1 MRITLLQNYKQ
12 GEGMA
17 SLIKKLKK
25 GKPYY
30 YVVECKRIN
39 GKPRIIDQHY
49 LGTADKIFQTYQRKS
64 APIAKEVA
72 LTRLGP
78 LALWDV
84 ACSTKLPEMID
95 AAFPKRD
102 QGASISQYL
111 LLAALGRAFH
121 PCSKS
126 KIGQWHEE
134 TALKREWGLRSDL
147 FTSQH
152 FWNAMDRI
160 DLDRLTE
167 LEKEISLHIAK
178 EENLSP
184 KALLYDC
191 TNYFTYI
198 DTLNDRNTE
207 AQRGRNKQ
215 GRHSLRQ
222 LGLAVAVTPDF
233 HIPLFHSLYPG
244 NLNDITQ
251 FKAIHSLLTD
261 RIQDL
266 SGNPNDITLVFDK
279 GNTSEDILY
288 SFQDNNIFCIASAP
302 LFRYP
307 EMTAIDLKKFQE
319 TDAANLPGVMAF
331 RDKKEILGD
340 KWTAVL
346 QHSASFAA
354 KQIQSVVT
362 SQAKAIVKL
371 EALSKKLK
379 RGEPPKA
386 TLSSVKKK
394 VSEILS
400 PQHLKKIISINITLK
415 DNPPVLTY
423 FLNRDA
429 LQNLVDYHFG
439 RTLLFTNRHDWS
451 NAEIILGYRGQSE
464 VERLFQDSKDSEHLS
479 FQPPYHWTDQKL
491 HVHAFYCNLALLLT
505 GVLRRRLA
513 LKGLLLP
520 PDVLLEKLNDLQEAT
535 LLYPQQKA
543 APPQL
548 SYCLVRQDKTQKQLF
563 KFLNLAQYAKGNP
576 SESTERTSFSS
587 EK

>member
-1 MRITLLQNYKQ
+1 
-12 GEGMA
+12 MA

-25 GKPYY
+25 GIPYY

-39 GKPRIIDQHY
+39 GNPRIVEQHY
-49 LGTADKIFQTYQRKS
+49 LGTAEKIFKTCQRKS
-64 APIAKEVA
+64 APVAKEVA
-72 LTRLGP
+72 LTRIGP
-78 LALWDV
+78 LALWEV

-102 QGASISQYL
+102 QGASVSQYL

-126 KIGQWHEE
+126 KTSQWYEE
-134 TALKREWGLRSDL
+134 TALKREWGLRSEL

-160 DLDRLTE
+160 DLGRLTE
-167 LEKEISLHIAK
+167 LEKDISLHIAK

-184 KALLYDC
+184 QALLYDC

-207 AQRGRNKQ
+207 ARRGRNKQ
-215 GRHSLRQ
+215 GRHNLRQ

-233 HIPLFHSLYPG
+233 PIPLFHSLYPG

-251 FKAIHSLLTD
+251 FKDTHLLLTE
-261 RIQDL
+261 RIKDL

-288 SFQDNNIFCIASAP
+288 SLQDTNIFCIASAP
-302 LFRYP
+302 SFRYP
-307 EMTAIDLKKFQE
+307 EMAAIDLKKFQKA
-319 TDAANLPGVMAF
+319 DDANLPGVMAF
-331 RDKKEILGD
+331 RGKKEILGD
-340 KWTAVL
+340 EWTAVL

-379 RGEPPKA
+379 RGELPKA

-394 VSEILS
+394 VSDIVS
-400 PQHLKKIISINITLK
+400 PQHLKKIISTDTTLK
-415 DNPPVLTY
+415 DNRPILTY

-429 LQNLVDYHFG
+429 LQELIDCHFG
-439 RTLLFTNRHDWS
+439 RTLLFTNRHGWS
-451 NAEIILGYRGQSE
+451 NAEIILGYHGQSE
-464 VERLFQDSKDSEHLS
+464 VERYFQDSKDREHLS

-491 HVHAFYCNLALLLT
+491 HVHAFYCNLSMLLT
-505 GVLRRRLA
+505 GLLRRRLA

-535 LLYPQQKA
+535 LLYPQEKA

-548 SYCLVRQDKTQKQLF
+548 SYCLVRQDRTQKQLF
-563 KFLNLAQYAKGNP
+563 KLLNLSQYTKTKENP
-576 SESTERTSFSS
+576 SKSTETAPL
-587 EK
+587 

>member
-1 MRITLLQNYKQ
+1 
-12 GEGMA
+12 MA

-25 GKPYY
+25 GIPYY
-30 YVVECKRIN
+30 YVVESKRIN
-39 GKPRIIDQHY
+39 GKPRIVEQHY
-49 LGTADKIFQTYQRKS
+49 LGTADKIFKICQKKS
-64 APIAKEVA
+64 APVANEVA
-72 LTRLGP
+72 LTRIGP
-78 LALWDV
+78 LALWEV
-84 ACSTKLPEMID
+84 ACSVKLPEMID

-102 QGASISQYL
+102 QGASVAHYL
-111 LLAALGRAFH
+111 LLAAFARAFH

-126 KIGQWHEE
+126 KIGTWYEE

-160 DLDRLTE
+160 NLDKLTE
-167 LEKEISLHIAK
+167 LEKNISLRIAK

-207 AQRGRNKQ
+207 AQRGCNKQ
-215 GRHSLRQ
+215 GRHNLRQ

-233 HIPLFHSLYPG
+233 HIPLFHALYPG
-244 NLNDITQ
+244 NVNDITQ
-251 FKAIHSLLTD
+251 LKNIYAPLTE
-261 RIQDL
+261 RMKDL
-266 SGNPNDITLVFDK
+266 SGTSNDITLVFDK

-288 SFQDNNIFCIASAP
+288 SLQDSAISCIAAAP

-307 EMTAIDLKKFQE
+307 EMSAIDLKNFQK
-319 TDAANLPGVMAF
+319 TDDAHLHGIMAF
-331 RDKKEILGD
+331 RDKKEILGYQ
-340 KWTAVL
+340 WTAVL

-379 RGEPPKA
+379 RGELPKA
-386 TLSSVKKK
+386 TVSSIKEK
-394 VSEILS
+394 VSEIVS
-400 PQHLKKIISINITLK
+400 PQHIKKIISVDITLK
-415 DNPPVLTY
+415 DNRPLLTY

-429 LQNLVDYHFG
+429 LQELIDYHFG

-451 NAEIILGYRGQSE
+451 DAEIILGYHGQSE
-464 VERLFQDSKDSEHLS
+464 VERYFQDSKDSEHLS

-491 HVHAFYCNLALLLT
+491 HVHAFYCNLGLLLT

-513 LKGLLLP
+513 LKGFLLP
-520 PDVLLEKLNDLQEAT
+520 PDVLLEKLHDLQEAT
-535 LLYPQQKA
+535 LLYPQEKA
-543 APPQL
+543 APPQV
-548 SYCLVRQDKTQKQLF
+548 SYCLVRQDKIQKQLF
-563 KFLNLAQYAKGNP
+563 KSLNLAQYTKGNP
-576 SESTERTSFSS
+576 SKST
-587 EK
+587 

>member
-1 MRITLLQNYKQ
+1 
-12 GEGMA
+12 MA

-25 GKPYY
+25 GIPYY
-30 YVVECKRIN
+30 YVVESKRIN
-39 GKPRIIDQHY
+39 GKPRIVEQHY
-49 LGTADKIFQTYQRKS
+49 LGTAAKIFKTCQKKS
-64 APIAKEVA
+64 APIAQEVA
-72 LTRLGP
+72 LTRIGP
-78 LALWDV
+78 LALWEV
-84 ACSTKLPEMID
+84 ACSARLPEMID

-126 KIGQWHEE
+126 KIGQWYEE

-160 DLDRLTE
+160 NLDRLTE
-167 LEKEISLHIAK
+167 LEKDISLRIAK

-207 AQRGRNKQ
+207 AQRGCNKQ
-215 GRHSLRQ
+215 GRHNLRQ

-233 HIPLFHSLYPG
+233 HIPLFHALYPG

-251 FKAIHSLLTD
+251 LKNIYLPLTE
-261 RIQDL
+261 RIKDL

-288 SFQDNNIFCIASAP
+288 SLQDSNISCIAAAP
-302 LFRYP
+302 LLRYP
-307 EMTAIDLKKFQE
+307 EMSAIDLKKFQK
-319 TDAANLPGVMAF
+319 TDDANLPGIMAF
-331 RDKKEILGD
+331 RDKKEILGYQ
-340 KWTAVL
+340 WSAVL

-354 KQIQSVVT
+354 KQMQSVVT
-362 SQAKAIVKL
+362 SQAKAIAKL

-379 RGEPPKA
+379 RGELPKA
-386 TLSSVKKK
+386 TLSSVKEK
-394 VSEILS
+394 VSEIVS
-400 PQHLKKIISINITLK
+400 PQHLKKIISIDITLK
-415 DNPPVLTY
+415 DNRPVLTY
-423 FLNRDA
+423 FLNQDA
-429 LQNLVDYHFG
+429 LQGLVDYHFG

-451 NAEIILGYRGQSE
+451 NAGIILGYHGQSE
-464 VERLFQDSKDSEHLS
+464 VERYFQDSKDTDHLS

-491 HVHAFYCNLALLLT
+491 HVHAFYCNLGLLLT

-513 LKGLLLP
+513 LKGFLLS
-520 PDVLLEKLNDLQEAT
+520 PDVLLEKLHDLQEAT
-535 LLYPQQKA
+535 LLYPQEKA
-543 APPQL
+543 APPQV
-548 SYCLVRQDKTQKQLF
+548 SYCLVRQDKIQKQLF
-563 KFLNLAQYAKGNP
+563 ESLNLAQYTKGNP
-576 SESTERTSFSS
+576 SKST
-587 EK
+587 

>member
-1 MRITLLQNYKQ
+1 
-12 GEGMA
+12 MA

-25 GKPYY
+25 GIPYY
-30 YVVECKRIN
+30 YVVESKRIN
-39 GKPRIIDQHY
+39 GKPRIVEQHY
-49 LGTADKIFQTYQRKS
+49 LGTADKIFNICQKKS
-64 APIAKEVA
+64 APVAHEVA
-72 LTRLGP
+72 LTRIGP
-78 LALWDV
+78 LALWGV
-84 ACSTKLPEMID
+84 ACSVKLPEMID

-102 QGASISQYL
+102 QGASVAHYL
-111 LLAALGRAFH
+111 LLAAFARAFH

-126 KIGQWHEE
+126 KIGTWYEE

-160 DLDRLTE
+160 NLDKLTE
-167 LEKEISLHIAK
+167 LEKNISLRIAK

-207 AQRGRNKQ
+207 AQRGCNKQ
-215 GRHSLRQ
+215 GRHNLRQ

-233 HIPLFHSLYPG
+233 HIPLFHALYPG
-244 NLNDITQ
+244 NVNDITQ
-251 FKAIHSLLTD
+251 LKNIYAPLTE
-261 RIQDL
+261 RMKDL
-266 SGNPNDITLVFDK
+266 SGTSNDITLVFDK

-288 SFQDNNIFCIASAP
+288 SLQDSAISCIAAAP

-307 EMTAIDLKKFQE
+307 EMSAIDLKNFQK
-319 TDAANLPGVMAF
+319 TDDAHLHGIMAF
-331 RDKKEILGD
+331 RDKKEILGYQ
-340 KWTAVL
+340 WTAVL

-379 RGEPPKA
+379 RGELPKA
-386 TLSSVKKK
+386 TVSSIKEK
-394 VSEILS
+394 VSEIVS
-400 PQHLKKIISINITLK
+400 PQYIKKIISVDITLK
-415 DNPPVLTY
+415 DNRPLLTY

-429 LQNLVDYHFG
+429 LQELIDYHFG

-451 NAEIILGYRGQSE
+451 NAEIILGYHGQSE
-464 VERLFQDSKDSEHLS
+464 VERYFQDSKDSEHLS

-491 HVHAFYCNLALLLT
+491 HVHAFYCNLGLLLT

-513 LKGLLLP
+513 LDTKLALKGFLLS
-520 PDVLLEKLNDLQEAT
+520 PDVLLEKLHDIQEAT
-535 LLYPQQKA
+535 LLYPQEKA
-543 APPQL
+543 APPQV
-548 SYCLVRQDKTQKQLF
+548 SYCLVRQDKIQKQLF
-563 KFLNLAQYAKGNP
+563 KSLNLVQYTKGNP
-576 SESTERTSFSS
+576 SKST
-587 EK
+587 

>member
-1 MRITLLQNYKQ
+1 
-12 GEGMA
+12 MA

-25 GKPYY
+25 GIPYY

-39 GKPRIIDQHY
+39 GNPRIVEQHY
-49 LGTADKIFQTYQRKS
+49 LGTAEKIFKTCQRKS
-64 APIAKEVA
+64 APVAKEVA
-72 LTRLGP
+72 LTRIGP
-78 LALWDV
+78 LALWEV

-102 QGASISQYL
+102 QGASVSQYL

-126 KIGQWHEE
+126 KASQWYEE

-167 LEKEISLHIAK
+167 LEKDISLHIAK

-184 KALLYDC
+184 QALLYDC

-215 GRHSLRQ
+215 GRHNLRQ

-251 FKAIHSLLTD
+251 FKDTHLLLTE
-261 RIQDL
+261 RIKDL

-288 SFQDNNIFCIASAP
+288 SLQDTNIFCIASAP
-302 LFRYP
+302 SFRYP
-307 EMTAIDLKKFQE
+307 EMAAIDLKKFQKA
-319 TDAANLPGVMAF
+319 DDANLPGVMAF

-340 KWTAVL
+340 EWTAVL

-379 RGEPPKA
+379 QGELPKA

-394 VSEILS
+394 VSDILS
-400 PQHLKKIISINITLK
+400 PQHLKKIISTDTTLK
-415 DNPPVLTY
+415 DNRPILTY

-429 LQNLVDYHFG
+429 LQELVDCHFG

-451 NAEIILGYRGQSE
+451 NAEIILGYHGQSE
-464 VERLFQDSKDSEHLS
+464 VERYFQDSKDPEHLS

-491 HVHAFYCNLALLLT
+491 HVHAFYCNLSMLLT
-505 GVLRRRLA
+505 GLLRRRLA
-513 LKGLLLP
+513 LKGLFLP

-535 LLYPQQKA
+535 LLYPQEKA

-548 SYCLVRQDKTQKQLF
+548 SYCLVRQDRIQKQLF
-563 KFLNLAQYAKGNP
+563 KLLNLSQYTKTKEN
-576 SESTERTSFSS
+576 SSKST
-587 EK
+587 

>member
-1 MRITLLQNYKQ
+1 
-12 GEGMA
+12 MA
-17 SLIKKLKK
+17 SLIKKVKK
-25 GKPYY
+25 GIPYY

-39 GKPRIIDQHY
+39 GKPRIVEQHY
-49 LGTADKIFQTYQRKS
+49 LGTASKIFKTCQKKS
-64 APIAKEVA
+64 APAAKEVA
-72 LTRLGP
+72 LTRIGP
-78 LALWDV
+78 LALWEV

-95 AAFPKRD
+95 AAFPKRG
-102 QGASISQYL
+102 QGASVSQYL
-111 LLAALGRAFH
+111 ILAALGRAFH
-121 PCSKS
+121 PCSKAKTS
-126 KIGQWHEE
+126 QWYEE

-167 LEKEISLHIAK
+167 LEKDISLHIANQ
-178 EENLSP
+178 ENLSP
-184 KALLYDC
+184 QALLYDC

-207 AQRGRNKQ
+207 ARRGRNKQ
-215 GRHSLRQ
+215 GRHNLRQ

-251 FKAIHSLLTD
+251 FKNTHLLLTE

-288 SFQDNNIFCIASAP
+288 SLQDANIFCIASAP
-302 LFRYP
+302 SFRYP
-307 EMTAIDLKKFQE
+307 EMSAIDLRKFQKA
-319 TDAANLPGVMAF
+319 DDVNLPGIMAF
-331 RDKKEILGD
+331 RDKKEILGNE
-340 KWTAVL
+340 WTAVL

-379 RGEPPKA
+379 RGELPRA

-400 PQHLKKIISINITLK
+400 PQHLKKIISADTTLK
-415 DNPPVLTY
+415 DNRPVLTY

-429 LQNLVDYHFG
+429 LQKLVDYHFG

-451 NAEIILGYRGQSE
+451 NAEVILGYHGQSE
-464 VERLFQDSKDSEHLS
+464 VERYFRDSKDTEHLS

-491 HVHAFYCNLALLLT
+491 HVHAFYCNLSLLLT
-505 GVLRRRLA
+505 GLLRRRLA
-513 LKGLLLP
+513 LSGMNLA
-520 PDVLLEKLNDLQEAT
+520 PDVLLEKLNNLQEAT
-535 LLYPQQKA
+535 LLYPQEKA

-548 SYCLVRQDKTQKQLF
+548 SYCLVRQDKMQKQLF
-563 KFLNLAQYAKGNP
+563 KLLNLAQYTKGSAP
-576 SESTERTSFSS
+576 KST
-587 EK
+587 

>member
-1 MRITLLQNYKQ
+1 
-12 GEGMA
+12 
-17 SLIKKLKK
+17 
-25 GKPYY
+25 
-30 YVVECKRIN
+30 VESKRIN
-39 GKPRIIDQHY
+39 GKPRIVEQHY
-49 LGTADKIFQTYQRKS
+49 LGTANKIFQTCQRKS
-64 APIAKEVA
+64 ALAAKEVA
-72 LTRLGP
+72 LTRIGP
-78 LALWDV
+78 LALWEV

-95 AAFPKRD
+95 AAFPKRG
-102 QGASISQYL
+102 QGASVSQYL

-121 PCSKS
+121 PCSKL
-126 KIGQWHEE
+126 KISQWYEE

-147 FTSQH
+147 FTSLH

-167 LEKEISLHIAK
+167 LEKDISLRIAK

-184 KALLYDC
+184 NVLLYDC

-207 AQRGRNKQ
+207 ARRGRNKQ
-215 GRHSLRQ
+215 GRHNLRQ

-251 FKAIHSLLTD
+251 FKDTHLLLTA

-288 SFQDNNIFCIASAP
+288 SLQDTNISCIASAP

-307 EMTAIDLKKFQE
+307 EMSAIDLRKFQK
-319 TDAANLPGVMAF
+319 TDDVTLPGVMAF
-331 RDKKEILGD
+331 RDKKEILGNE
-340 KWTAVL
+340 WTAVL

-379 RGEPPKA
+379 QGELPKA

-400 PQHLKKIISINITLK
+400 PQHLKKIISTDTTLK
-415 DNPPVLTY
+415 GNQPVLTY

-429 LQNLVDYHFG
+429 LQELVDYHFG

-451 NAEIILGYRGQSE
+451 NAEIILGYHGQSE
-464 VERLFQDSKDSEHLS
+464 VERYFQDSKDTEHRS

-491 HVHAFYCNLALLLT
+491 HVHAFYCNLGLLLT
-505 GVLRRRLA
+505 GLLRRRLA

-520 PDVLLEKLNDLQEAT
+520 PDVLLEKLNNLQEAT
-535 LLYPQQKA
+535 LLYPQEKA

-548 SYCLVRQDKTQKQLF
+548 SYCLVRQDKMQKQLF
-563 KFLNLAQYAKGNP
+563 KFLNLAQYTKG
-576 SESTERTSFSS
+576 STSKST
-587 EK
+587 

>member
-1 MRITLLQNYKQ
+1 
-12 GEGMA
+12 MA
-17 SLIKKLKK
+17 SLIKKIKK
-25 GKPYY
+25 GRPYY
-30 YVVECKRIN
+30 YVVESKRIN
-39 GKPRIIDQHY
+39 GKPRIVNQHY
-49 LGTADKIFQTYQRKS
+49 LGAADKILKTYQRKS
-64 APIAKEVA
+64 APVAKEVT
-72 LTRLGP
+72 LTRFGP
-78 LALWDV
+78 SALWDV
-84 ACSTKLPEMID
+84 ACSLKLPEMID
-95 AAFPKRD
+95 TAFPKRD

-111 LLAALGRAFH
+111 LLAALGRAFS
-121 PCSKS
+121 PCSKAR
-126 KIGQWHEE
+126 IGQWYEE
-134 TALKREWGLRSDL
+134 TVLKREWGLRSDI

-178 EENLSP
+178 EEHLSP
-184 KALLYDC
+184 KSLLYDC

-215 GRHSLRQ
+215 GRHNLRQ

-233 HIPLFHSLYPG
+233 HIPLFHTLYPG

-251 FKAIHSLLTD
+251 FKAVHTSLTERL
-261 RIQDL
+261 QDL
-266 SGNPNDITLVFDK
+266 SGNSNDITLVFDK
-279 GNTSEDILY
+279 GNTSEEILY
-288 SFQDNNIFCIASAP
+288 SLHDKNIFCIASAP

-307 EMTAIDLKKFQE
+307 EMSTIDLKKFQK
-319 TDAANLPGVMAF
+319 TDAEDLPGVMSF

-340 KWTAVL
+340 EWTIVL

-354 KQIQSVVT
+354 KQNQSVVT

-379 RGEPPKA
+379 QRELPKA

-400 PQHLKKIISINITLK
+400 FQYMDKIISVDITLK
-415 DNPPVLTY
+415 YNRPVLTY

-451 NAEIILGYRGQSE
+451 NAEIILGYRWQSE
-464 VERLFQDSKDSEHLS
+464 VERIFRDSKDSDHLS

-513 LKGLLLP
+513 SKGLILP
-520 PDVLLEKLNDLQEAT
+520 PDVLLEKLNDLREAT
-535 LLYPQQKA
+535 LLYPQEKA
-543 APPQL
+543 APPQV
-548 SYCLVRQDKTQKQLF
+548 SYCLVRQDKTQKKLF
-563 KFLNLAQYAKGNP
+563 EFLELARYTKGKP
-576 SESTERTSFSS
+576 SKSANSTTDHLKNNTKRG
-587 EK
+587 

>member
-1 MRITLLQNYKQ
+1 
-12 GEGMA
+12 MA

-25 GKPYY
+25 GIPYY
-30 YVVECKRIN
+30 YVVESKRIN
-39 GKPRIIDQHY
+39 GKPRIVEQHY
-49 LGTADKIFQTYQRKS
+49 LGTADKIFKTCQKKS
-64 APIAKEVA
+64 APIAQEVA
-72 LTRLGP
+72 LTRIGP

-84 ACSTKLPEMID
+84 ACSAKLPEMID

-102 QGASISQYL
+102 QGASLSQYL
-111 LLAALGRAFH
+111 LLAALARAFH

-126 KIGQWHEE
+126 KIGQWYEE

-160 DLDRLTE
+160 NLDRLTE
-167 LEKEISLHIAK
+167 LEKDISLRIAK

-207 AQRGRNKQ
+207 AQRGCNKQ
-215 GRHSLRQ
+215 GRHDLRQ

-233 HIPLFHSLYPG
+233 HIPLFHALYPG

-251 FKAIHSLLTD
+251 LKNIYLPLTE
-261 RIQDL
+261 RMKDL

-288 SFQDNNIFCIASAP
+288 SLQDSAISCIAAAP
-302 LFRYP
+302 LLRYS
-307 EMTAIDLKKFQE
+307 EMSAIDLKEFQK
-319 TDAANLPGVMAF
+319 TDDANLPGIMAF
-331 RDKKEILGD
+331 RDKKEILGYQ
-340 KWTAVL
+340 WTAVM

-379 RGEPPKA
+379 RGELPKA
-386 TLSSVKKK
+386 TLSSVKEK
-394 VSEILS
+394 VSEIVS
-400 PQHLKKIISINITLK
+400 PQHLKKIISIDTTLK
-415 DNPPVLTY
+415 DNRPVLTY

-429 LQNLVDYHFG
+429 LQELVDYHFG

-451 NAEIILGYRGQSE
+451 NAEIILGYHGQSE
-464 VERLFQDSKDSEHLS
+464 VERYFRDSKDTDHLS

-491 HVHAFYCNLALLLT
+491 HVHAFYCNLGLLLT

-513 LKGLLLP
+513 LKGFFLS
-520 PDVLLEKLNDLQEAT
+520 PDVLLEKLHDLQEAT
-535 LLYPQQKA
+535 LLYPQEKA
-543 APPQL
+543 APPQV
-548 SYCLVRQDKTQKQLF
+548 SYCLVRQDKIQKQLF
-563 KFLNLAQYAKGNP
+563 ESLHLAQYTKGIP
-576 SESTERTSFSS
+576 SKST
-587 EK
+587 

>member
-1 MRITLLQNYKQ
+1 
-12 GEGMA
+12 MA

-25 GKPYY
+25 GIPYY

-39 GKPRIIDQHY
+39 GKPRIVEQHY
-49 LGTADKIFQTYQRKS
+49 LGTAEKIFNTCQRKS
-64 APIAKEVA
+64 APAAKEVA
-72 LTRLGP
+72 LTRIDP
-78 LALWDV
+78 LALWEV
-84 ACSTKLPEMID
+84 ACSIKLPEMID

-102 QGASISQYL
+102 QGASASQYL
-111 LLAALGRAFH
+111 LLAALGRAFR

-126 KIGQWHEE
+126 KISRWYEQ
-134 TALKREWGLRSDL
+134 TALKRELGLRSDL
-147 FTSQH
+147 FTSQN

-167 LEKEISLHIAK
+167 LEKDISLHIAK
-178 EENLSP
+178 EEDLFP

-215 GRHSLRQ
+215 GRHNLRQ

-233 HIPLFHSLYPG
+233 HIPLFHCLYPG

-251 FKAIHSLLTD
+251 FKNTHLLLTQ

-288 SFQDNNIFCIASAP
+288 SLQGTNISCIASAP
-302 LFRYP
+302 SFRYP
-307 EMTAIDLKKFQE
+307 EMSTIDLKQFQKV
-319 TDAANLPGVMAF
+319 DDVNLPGVMAF
-331 RDKKEILGD
+331 RDKKEILGNE
-340 KWTAVL
+340 WTAVL

-379 RGEPPKA
+379 RGELPKA
-386 TLSSVKKK
+386 TLSSVRRK
-394 VSEILS
+394 VSDILS
-400 PQHLKKIISINITLK
+400 PQHLKKIISTDTTLK
-415 DNPPVLTY
+415 DNRPVLTY

-429 LQNLVDYHFG
+429 LQELVDCHFG

-451 NAEIILGYRGQSE
+451 NAEIILGYHGQSE
-464 VERLFQDSKDSEHLS
+464 VERYFQDSKDAEHLC

-505 GVLRRRLA
+505 GLLRRRLA

-535 LLYPQQKA
+535 LLYPQEKA

-548 SYCLVRQDKTQKQLF
+548 SYCLVRQDRTQKQLF
-563 KFLNLAQYAKGNP
+563 KLLNLAQYTKTNP
-576 SESTERTSFSS
+576 SKPT
-587 EK
+587 

>member
-1 MRITLLQNYKQ
+1 
-12 GEGMA
+12 MA

-25 GKPYY
+25 GIPYY
-30 YVVECKRIN
+30 YVVESKRIN
-39 GKPRIIDQHY
+39 GKPRIVEQHY
-49 LGTADKIFQTYQRKS
+49 LGTADKIFKICQKKS
-64 APIAKEVA
+64 APVANEVA
-72 LTRLGP
+72 LTRIGP
-78 LALWDV
+78 LALWEV
-84 ACSTKLPEMID
+84 ACSIKLPEMID

-102 QGASISQYL
+102 QGASVAHYL
-111 LLAALGRAFH
+111 LLAAFARAFH

-126 KIGQWHEE
+126 KIGTWYEE

-160 DLDRLTE
+160 NLDKLTE
-167 LEKEISLHIAK
+167 VEKNISLRIAK

-184 KALLYDC
+184 KTLLYDC

-207 AQRGRNKQ
+207 AQRGCNKQ
-215 GRHSLRQ
+215 GRHNLRQ

-233 HIPLFHSLYPG
+233 HIPLFHALYPG
-244 NLNDITQ
+244 NVNDITQ
-251 FKAIHSLLTD
+251 LKNIYSPLTE
-261 RIQDL
+261 RMKDL
-266 SGNPNDITLVFDK
+266 SGTPNDITLVFDK

-288 SFQDNNIFCIASAP
+288 SLQDSAISCIAAAP

-307 EMTAIDLKKFQE
+307 EMSAIDLKKFQK
-319 TDAANLPGVMAF
+319 TDDANLHGIMAF
-331 RDKKEILGD
+331 RDKKEILGYQ
-340 KWTAVL
+340 WTAVL

-379 RGEPPKA
+379 RGELPKA
-386 TLSSVKKK
+386 TVSSIKEK
-394 VSEILS
+394 VSEIVS
-400 PQHLKKIISINITLK
+400 PQHIKKIISVDITLK
-415 DNPPVLTY
+415 DNRPLLTY

-429 LQNLVDYHFG
+429 LQELIDYHFG

-451 NAEIILGYRGQSE
+451 DAEIILGYHGQSE
-464 VERLFQDSKDSEHLS
+464 VERYFQDSKDSEHLS

-491 HVHAFYCNLALLLT
+491 HVHAFYCNLGLLLT

-513 LKGLLLP
+513 LKGFLLS
-520 PDVLLEKLNDLQEAT
+520 PDVLLEKLHDIQEAT
-535 LLYPQQKA
+535 LLYPQEKA
-543 APPQL
+543 APPQV
-548 SYCLVRQDKTQKQLF
+548 SYCLVRQDKIQKQLF
-563 KFLNLAQYAKGNP
+563 KSLLLAQYTKGNP
-576 SESTERTSFSS
+576 SKST
-587 EK
+587 

>member
-1 MRITLLQNYKQ
+1 
-12 GEGMA
+12 MA

-25 GKPYY
+25 GIPYY
-30 YVVECKRIN
+30 YVVESKRIN
-39 GKPRIIDQHY
+39 GKPRIVEQHY
-49 LGTADKIFQTYQRKS
+49 LGTADKIFNICQKKS
-64 APIAKEVA
+64 APVAHEVA
-72 LTRLGP
+72 LTRIGP
-78 LALWDV
+78 LALWGV
-84 ACSTKLPEMID
+84 ACSVKLPEMID

-102 QGASISQYL
+102 QGASVAHYL
-111 LLAALGRAFH
+111 LLAAFARAFH

-126 KIGQWHEE
+126 KIGTWYEE

-160 DLDRLTE
+160 NLDKLTE
-167 LEKEISLHIAK
+167 LEKNISLRIAK

-207 AQRGRNKQ
+207 AQRGCNKQ
-215 GRHSLRQ
+215 GRHNLRQ

-233 HIPLFHSLYPG
+233 HIPLFHALYPG
-244 NLNDITQ
+244 NVNDITQ
-251 FKAIHSLLTD
+251 LKNIYAPLTE
-261 RIQDL
+261 RMKDL
-266 SGNPNDITLVFDK
+266 SGTSNDITLVFDK

-288 SFQDNNIFCIASAP
+288 SLQDSAISCIAAAP

-307 EMTAIDLKKFQE
+307 EMSAIDLKNFQK
-319 TDAANLPGVMAF
+319 TDDAHLHGIMAF
-331 RDKKEILGD
+331 RDKKEILGYQ
-340 KWTAVL
+340 WTAVL

-379 RGEPPKA
+379 RGELPKA
-386 TLSSVKKK
+386 TVSSIKEK
-394 VSEILS
+394 VSEIVS
-400 PQHLKKIISINITLK
+400 PQHIKKIISIDITLK
-415 DNPPVLTY
+415 ENRPLLTY

-429 LQNLVDYHFG
+429 LQELIDYHFG

-451 NAEIILGYRGQSE
+451 NAEIILGYHGQSE
-464 VERLFQDSKDSEHLS
+464 VERYFQDSKDSEHLS

-491 HVHAFYCNLALLLT
+491 HVHAFYCNLGLLLT

-513 LKGLLLP
+513 LDTKLALKGFLLS
-520 PDVLLEKLNDLQEAT
+520 PDVLLEKLHDIQEAT
-535 LLYPQQKA
+535 LLYPQEKA
-543 APPQL
+543 APPQV
-548 SYCLVRQDKTQKQLF
+548 SYCLVRQDKIQKQLF
-563 KFLNLAQYAKGNP
+563 KSLNLARYTKGNP
-576 SESTERTSFSS
+576 SKST
-587 EK
+587 